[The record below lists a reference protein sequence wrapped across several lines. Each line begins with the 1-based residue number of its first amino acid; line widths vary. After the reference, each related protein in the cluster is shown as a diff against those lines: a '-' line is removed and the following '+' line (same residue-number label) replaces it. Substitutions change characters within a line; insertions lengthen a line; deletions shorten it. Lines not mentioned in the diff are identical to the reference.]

1 MRSIAAAVRTVTT
14 VATVAI
20 VLSAVTLP
28 AAAQTRAPLAGL
40 DAYVAQVVKD
50 WNVSGLAIAV
60 VKGDSTLFMKG
71 YGVKELGKPDPVTP
85 NTLFS
90 IGSNT
95 KSFTAAVVGMLVD
108 EGKMRWDDKVT
119 RWLPGFQL
127 YDPYVTREINLRDVL
142 SHRSGLGRRGDM
154 NWLLGGYSR
163 AETLRRIR
171 YLPPSQGFRVESGY
185 QNTMFLAAG
194 EAAAAAAGM
203 SWDDLVRKRIFEPL
217 LMGYSNT
224 STRELANAPDVAQPH
239 GMRDGALKPI
249 PWRNIDN
256 VGPAGSINSSVA
268 EMTRYLRFINDG
280 GTFEGKQLL
289 KPATLRLIQTM
300 HTVAAFTP
308 DTLFP
313 SVHFRGYGL
322 GWGLSDYRGRKVA
335 QHSGGIDGML
345 SWMLVIPE
353 EKLGVMILTNGDNHM
368 AGPPL
373 LYYIMDNVLAGSSR
387 DWNAIMRKQFT
398 TQAAAAEAREKQRD
412 ATRAAESQPSR
423 PLTAYA
429 GTFADSLWGEVKVS
443 VDGNRL
449 LVDGPGVAGG
459 AMEHWQYDT
468 FRLAWKDAQFGKND
482 VVFVLDQN
490 GNPTT
495 LRIENPQEPMVFRKR

>member
-1 MRSIAAAVRTVTT
+1 MVRKLLAASLLIATPAV
-14 VATVAI
+14 
-20 VLSAVTLP
+20 
-28 AAAQTRAPLAGL
+28 AQKGNPLAGL
-40 DAYVAQVVKD
+40 DAYTAKAVKE
-50 WNVSGLAIAV
+50 WNVPGLAIAV

-71 YGVKELGKPDPVTP
+71 YGLRELGKPDPVTP

-95 KSFTAAVVGMLVD
+95 KSFTAAAIGMLVD

-127 YDPYVTREINLRDVL
+127 YDPYVTREITMRDVL

-154 NWLLGGYSR
+154 NWLLAGYSR

-171 YLPPSQGFRVESGY
+171 FLPPSQAFRTESGY

-194 EAAAAAAGM
+194 EAAAAASGM
-203 SWDDLVRKRIFEPL
+203 SWDELVTTRILRPL
-217 LMGYSNT
+217 GMTHTNT
-224 STRELANAPDVAQPH
+224 STKAFANERDVATPH
-239 GMRDGALKPI
+239 GMRDGVLQPI

-268 EMTRYLRFINDG
+268 EMRNYLRFINNG

-289 KPATLRLIQTM
+289 KPATLNVIHTI
-300 HTVAAFTP
+300 HTVSPFMP

-322 GWGLSDYRGRKVA
+322 GWGLSDYRGRKVM
-335 QHSGGIDGML
+335 QHSGGIDGNL
-345 SWMLVIPE
+345 SWMLVMPE
-353 EKLGVMILTNGDNHM
+353 EKLGIMILTNGDNHM
-368 AGPPL
+368 VGPSL
-373 LYYIMDNVLAGSSR
+373 LYYVMDNLLAGSSR
-387 DWNAIMRKQFT
+387 DWSALNLKRFQ
-398 TQAAAAEAREKQRD
+398 TQSAAALAREKDRD
-412 ATRAAESQPSR
+412 AKRNAEEGPSR
-423 PLTAYA
+423 PLSAYA
-429 GTFADSLWGEVKVS
+429 GTFADSLWGEIKVS

-449 LVDGPGVAGG
+449 LLDGPGIAGG
-459 AMEHWQYDT
+459 SMEHWQYDT
-468 FRLAWKDAQFGKND
+468 FRLTWKDAQFGKED
-482 VVFVLDQN
+482 VIFELDRD

-495 LRIENPQEPMVFRKR
+495 VRIENQQQPMIFKKR